1 MNALVERAEPVLWRT
16 ALGRMTGVV
25 QSMEMI
31 AELACDGAVISTY
44 NISTSPSSLSRW
56 WVEQGR
62 QEQAGKAERTF
73 YLFY

>member
-25 QSMEMI
+25 QRMEMI
-31 AELACDGAVISTY
+31 AELLGDGAVISTY
-44 NISTSPSSLSRW
+44 NISTSSSLSRW
-56 WVEQGR
+56 EVEQRR
-62 QEQAGKAERTF
+62 QAQAGKAEWTF